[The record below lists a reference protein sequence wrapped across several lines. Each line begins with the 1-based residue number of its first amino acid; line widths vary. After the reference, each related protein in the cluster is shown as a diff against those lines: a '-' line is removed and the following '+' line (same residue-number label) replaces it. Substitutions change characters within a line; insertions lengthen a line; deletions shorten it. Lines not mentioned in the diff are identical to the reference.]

1 MGTSRGR
8 HGLILIKSDVRHG
21 SAFWLSRQ
29 QKQKECFGGRRRQMH
44 NRLSGVRITS
54 YTWQILVSTYIKWF
68 FSLCWNRGSI
78 GNRKP
83 ASWREIQI
91 LLAVIENHSTI
102 SRRMGARMI
111 ANFCGLL
118 SAALMAM
125 VSYGRC
131 QPFSFSRHLHLSCLV
146 GRR

>member
-8 HGLILIKSDVRHG
+8 HGLIKSDVRNG

-78 GNRKP
+78 GNGSPLLGGKSKFYWQSSRTIRRF
-83 ASWREIQI
+83 REGWERGNDSQF
-91 LLAVIENHSTI
+91 LW
-102 SRRMGARMI
+102 
-111 ANFCGLL
+111 
-118 SAALMAM
+118 AAICCLAM